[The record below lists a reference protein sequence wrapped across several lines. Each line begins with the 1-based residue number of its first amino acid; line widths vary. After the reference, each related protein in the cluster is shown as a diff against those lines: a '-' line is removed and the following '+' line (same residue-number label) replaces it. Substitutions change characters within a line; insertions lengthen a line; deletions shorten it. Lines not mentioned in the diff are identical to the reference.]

1 MISWRVKHQQLHA
14 YCALDSCFM
23 VPSLMRPHK
32 TLPGAPELAQFYHPH
47 ANSDIREHAS
57 LQSMKIPDEMVHPA
71 RLTMSALG
79 WYLCSQVVL
88 YWASFW
94 PR

>member
-1 MISWRVKHQQLHA
+1 MLIMLLIPVLW
-14 YCALDSCFM
+14 F
-23 VPSLMRPHK
+23 
-32 TLPGAPELAQFYHPH
+32 PGFPELAQFYHPH
-47 ANSDIREHAS
+47 ANPNILEHVS
-57 LQSMKIPDEMVHPA
+57 LQSQKIAGETVHPA
-71 RLTMSALG
+71 SLTMSALG